1 MFSHQLSNG
10 SSPGDSDGGGN
21 SGAHCSTGAHCN
33 SRSSDRADSIDTG
46 NNHSRIHTDNSDT
59 HSSDNR
65 PRFPLT
71 PARQNAAQV

>member
-1 MFSHQLSNG
+1 MFSHRLSIG
-10 SSPGDSDGGGN
+10 SSDDDSDGGGN
-21 SGAHCSTGAHCN
+21 SVAHCSTGAHCN
-33 SRSSDRADSIDTG
+33 SRSTDRADSIYTG